1 MMYYTHASPPAQTI
15 ESCRPQL
22 VSLSVDAPLPAIQTV
37 SLSNMNGGYFTLR
50 VMADAVGGP
59 IDVTTAAISFDANA
73 ATVDTALEAAGGGAL
88 GTVQVTETI
97 GTPEHTSPT
106 RLASKICLPASKSFW
121 GELQ

>member
-1 MMYYTHASPPAQTI
+1 M
-15 ESCRPQL
+15 
-22 VSLSVDAPLPAIQTV
+22 SLSVDAPLPAIQTV
-37 SLSNMNGGYFTLR
+37 SLSNVNNVNGDTFTLR

-59 IDVTTAAISFDANA
+59 IDVTTAAISSSANA
-73 ATVDTALEAAGGGAL
+73 ATVDTELEAAGGGAL